1 MCSGVGGWL
10 VAVKG
15 IKRQQL
21 VEIRTLV
28 RPPQDVKTAVESI
41 CDILGEGELEWKEM
55 RGVIMRENFISSI
68 VNYDAENMS

>member
-1 MCSGVGGWL
+1 MGCRGAGTAVG
-10 VAVKG
+10 VAVLMDG
-15 IKRQQL
+15 EQ
-21 VEIRTLV
+21 TLTL

>member
-1 MCSGVGGWL
+1 MKS
-10 VAVKG
+10 

-41 CDILGEGELEWKEM
+41 CDMLGEADLDWKEM
-55 RGVIMRENFISSI
+55 RSVIMRENFISSI
-68 VNYDAENMS
+68 VNYDTEHMS

>member
-1 MCSGVGGWL
+1 MCGRVF

-28 RPPQDVKTAVESI
+28 RPPNDVRVAVESI
-41 CDILGEGELEWKEM
+41 CCMLGEGDMEWKDM
-55 RGVIMRENFISSI
+55 RSVIMRENFISSI
-68 VNYDAENMS
+68 VNFDVEHMS